1 MRTRVGSWE
10 VCVRTATTAILA
22 TTIISVTLGG
32 CAAPPRD
39 EIPAAATAQI
49 QDIQWC
55 DAVRA
60 ARIDAGVISDLDG
73 EIDAQLDRVR
83 AVAPSVSE
91 PGRRATSELERLG
104 WLFVAQARR
113 THDSSLYTLAAYS
126 ARCMQQIGG
135 DDGGALLLEGHAL
148 YSAHR
153 FREAAAIAHRLVT
166 MRTAPFDYGL
176 LGDTLLTQGEITR
189 AAAAYQR
196 MVDLKPNLQS
206 YARAA
211 QIRWLTG
218 DLDGAR
224 EFMTMAARAG
234 SERDSETLAW
244 ALSELA
250 RFELTGADLDVARA
264 TADQALTVYP
274 DHAASLLTLGR
285 IELAADRPE
294 QAVDALRVAVQVSS
308 TPEALWLL
316 AEAHRANGDAAAA
329 DAAETRMLAKGPLE
343 DPLTTALF
351 LATRQARPELALSLA
366 GREMAV
372 RSDPH
377 TLDAYGWA
385 LAANGDIEGAEQH
398 LRQALAHGT
407 IDARLFLHAGIVAA
421 AAGHHADA
429 EAWLALAARHRT
441 GLLPSEQQWLNK
453 DAGLSVSIRQIPDVP
468 ATYPAT
474 HPATHIEETT

>member
-1 MRTRVGSWE
+1 M
-10 VCVRTATTAILA
+10 RTATTAILS
-22 TTIISVTLGG
+22 TTVIIVILSG
-32 CAAPPRD
+32 CTAPPHD
-39 EIPAAATAQI
+39 QIQAEATARVDSMQDIRQI

-55 DAVRA
+55 DAVRTA
-60 ARIDAGVISDLDG
+60 HLDTGVTSELDA
-73 EIDAQLDRVR
+73 EIDAQLARVR
-83 AVAPSVSE
+83 DVAST
-91 PGRRATSELERLG
+91 TSDLDRLG
-104 WLFVAQARR
+104 WLFVTKARR
-113 THDSSLYTLAAYS
+113 THDSSLYTLAAYT

-153 FREAAAIAHRLVT
+153 FREAAAIAQRLVT

-176 LGDTLLTQGEITR
+176 LGDTLLSQGKITQ

-224 EFMTMAARAG
+224 ELMAMAARAG

-250 RFELTGADLDVARA
+250 RFELSGADLDAARA
-264 TADQALTVYP
+264 SAEQALAVHP
-274 DHAASLLTLGR
+274 DHVPSLLTLGR

-294 QAVDALRVAVQVSS
+294 RAVEALRVAVQSSS
-308 TPEALWLL
+308 TPEAFWLL
-316 AEAHRANGDAAAA
+316 AEAHRANGDTAAAA
-329 DAAETRMLAKGPLE
+329 AAETRVLAAGPLE
-343 DPLTTALF
+343 DPRTTALF

-366 GREMAV
+366 RREMAV

-385 LAANGDIEGAEQH
+385 LAANGDIDGAEQY

-407 IDARLFLHAGIVAA
+407 TDARLFLHAGVVAA
-421 AAGHHADA
+421 AAGHRADA
-429 EAWLALAARHRT
+429 AEWLALAARYRT
-441 GLLPSEQQWLNK
+441 GLLPSEQRWLTE
-453 DAGLSVSIRQIPDVP
+453 DAGFSVSTRRTLDD
-468 ATYPAT
+468 
-474 HPATHIEETT
+474 PATHIKETT